1 MAFNN
6 SNRSFASQRFINS
19 INAIVI
25 QPDWGDWDGWE
36 WGLANLTT
44 GIVLLGAAWRLWQ
57 RQEDPCLKALNKILA
72 KKGDADKALDKLVK
86 ALNFVAGQMRLIKCT
101 SWTGLGEYM
110 DKLRGPLD
118 EFGNYSNPE
127 LGASLVNR
135 VGNVIQQAL
144 DAGCTMKE
152 ILDRL
157 KSMTKD
163 RVPAGHW
170 KELDKL
176 QNLTEA
182 AAVAGLAAWMVKAW
196 FDFQKTCS
204 GACSR
209 AAAVSNYLK
218 NIFPDI
224 AIDILSVIAGLIV
237 LVAALYIL
245 VRAGAVIGTVGGAAA
260 LLVVATGQLS
270 AAVEAAKMVPDGM
283 STDEFIQSLL
293 DQTANIGCESR
304 AVDTSDDGT
313 PPAGAPIFTD
323 EEEDDTP
330 PGGGMPPPKAPPA
343 TNSNASRQIFNRKLS

>member
-6 SNRSFASQRFINS
+6 SNRSLASQRFINS

-36 WGLANLTT
+36 WGLANLGI
-44 GIVLLGAAWRLWQ
+44 GIVSLGAAWWLWQ
-57 RQEDPCLKALNKILA
+57 KQQDPCLKALNKILA
-72 KKGDADKALDKLVK
+72 KSGDPEKALDKLVK

-110 DKLRGPLD
+110 ERLRGPMD
-118 EFGNYSNPE
+118 ELGNYSNPQ

-135 VGNVIQQAL
+135 VGNVIDKAL
-144 DAGCTMKE
+144 AAGCTMKE

-157 KSMTKD
+157 KSMTKG
-163 RVPAGHW
+163 RIPAGHW
-170 KELDKL
+170 KQLDKL

-182 AAVAGLAAWMVKAW
+182 AAAAGLAAWMVKTW
-196 FDFQKTCS
+196 FEFQNTCS

-218 NIFPDI
+218 SIFPDI

-237 LVAALYIL
+237 LIAALIVL
-245 VRAGAVIGTVGGAAA
+245 VKAGTIIGGVAGAAA
-260 LLVVATGQLS
+260 LLVAAEGSLA
-270 AAVEAAKMVPDGM
+270 AAVEEAEMVPDGM

-293 DQTANIGCESR
+293 EQTANIGCESPT
-304 AVDTSDDGT
+304 VDTSDDDT

-330 PGGGMPPPKAPPA
+330 PGGGMPPPKAPPT